1 MDAEEQ
7 AKTRSQNLRLRS
19 VGTGTAAQLV
29 PPAVTEDYDRLLLIL
44 DPNPQIADQR
54 YTSLR
59 EKLIL
64 FFDCRRCPDA
74 DFEADEVIGRT
85 ARKVSSEAIE
95 GIHKYVAGVARLR
108 FHEIIRERKREPDQ
122 ADDLDQI
129 AHGDLRSGSPF
140 ETPDER
146 LANEIRLDSLEIC
159 MKQLRKDD
167 QELLRDYYREDKRQK
182 IDLRQGLAEKY
193 HMSGGAL
200 RTHLCRLRKQL
211 AQCCRDRLARQ
222 APPIMKQS

>member
-7 AKTRSQNLRLRS
+7 AKTRSQSLRLKG
-19 VGTGTAAQLV
+19 VGTGTVAQPV
-29 PPAVTEDYDRLLLIL
+29 QPAGTEDYDQLLLLL
-44 DPNPQIADQR
+44 DPDLKIAGKK
-54 YTSLR
+54 YSSLR
-59 EKLIL
+59 VKLIL

-95 GIHKYVAGVARLR
+95 DIHKYVAGVARLR

-146 LANEIRLDSLEIC
+146 LANEIRLECLEAC
-159 MKQLRKDD
+159 MRQLRKDD
-167 QELLRDYYREDKRQK
+167 RELMRDYYREDKRQK
-182 IDLRQGLAEKY
+182 IDLRQELAGKY

-211 AQCCRDRLARQ
+211 AQCCHDCIAKK
-222 APPIMKQS
+222 APMILKQS